1 MRIELGND
9 FRENYRMAMYFT
21 EFLLRTF
28 QNIRKK
34 IQDGGPSEADLMKT
48 TSVKVLILRD
58 CPLFFENIKEI

>member
-1 MRIELGND
+1 MRIGLGND
-9 FRENYRMAMYFT
+9 FRENYRMAMYFA

-58 CPLFFENIKEI
+58 LPLVF